1 MAKAEAKAKRRATAR
16 TAAAR
21 KSAPRA
27 HAKTKAKTKARSA
40 PPQKFTVSHHREEDF
55 KDGGLRSHATYRDLG
70 ISAATNGMVH
80 AHVIRHVRPAA
91 QEGAG
96 KRHYHDVQFQ
106 MIYVLKGWLTT
117 EFEGEG
123 AFTMRA
129 GTCWLQPPRIVH
141 AVRAYSDDCELLE
154 IILPA
159 EFETVTLD

>member
-1 MAKAEAKAKRRATAR
+1 MAKTKSKRRASAPTTAK
-16 TAAAR
+16 R
-21 KSAPRA
+21 KTAPRA
-27 HAKTKAKTKARSA
+27 RAKTTARSA
-40 PPQKFTVSHHREEDF
+40 PQQKFTVSHHREEDF

-70 ISAATNGMVH
+70 ISAATHGMVH

-96 KRHYHDVQFQ
+96 KLHYHDVQFQ

-123 AFTMRA
+123 AFTMRE

-141 AVRAYSDDCELLE
+141 AVREYSDDCELLE

-159 EFETVTLD
+159 EFETVTLE

>member
-1 MAKAEAKAKRRATAR
+1 MAKAKAKKRARAR
-16 TAAAR
+16 TTAAR
-21 KSAPRA
+21 NSVPRA
-27 HAKTKAKTKARSA
+27 RAKTKARSA
-40 PPQKFTVSHHREEDF
+40 PRQKFTVSHHREEDF

-91 QEGAG
+91 HEGAG

-123 AFTMRA
+123 AITMRE

-141 AVRAYSDDCELLE
+141 AVREYSDDCELLE

-159 EFETVTLD
+159 EFETVTLE